1 MVSKKRKSLALMFGM
16 ALATMSVSALMPGCS
31 SKEST
36 NVAEENLMPSMKTF
50 EETLDYL
57 KVDEKE
63 RKRIDSLATT
73 DVYINY
79 SESFADYQEA
89 MKTISWEEFK
99 QTDEGKAYSKAVIDL
114 QRVTYNMGLSVNAST
129 AINMKPSFDNPIKK
143 K

>member
-89 MKTISWEEFK
+89 MQTMSWEEFR
-99 QTDEGKAYSKAVIDL
+99 QTDEGRVYAEAVIEL
-114 QRVTYNMGLSVNAST
+114 QRVTYNMGLSVNAGT
-129 AINMKPSFDNPIKK
+129 AINLKAIFDNPIKK